1 MEYECCASAQPWV
14 QFGVEHS
21 DGPIIALAGN
31 PNVGKTTIFNALTGM
46 RQHTGNWPGKTV
58 KQARGSYLYRS
69 IRFTV
74 VDLPGTFSL
83 LSHSSDEQVARDFLV
98 FGRPSAT
105 IIVVDATR
113 LERNLNLALQVL
125 EITDRAVVALNM
137 IDEARNKMEIDVEQ
151 LQKELGVPV
160 VPTVAR
166 RKKGLDKLMQTVYE
180 LTCEG
185 LPTSPLRL
193 TYPRHIEEAV
203 QRVEPLLKEELPPW
217 VNARWLALRLVE
229 GDVSSLRSLARY
241 AAPAEKR
248 VTAL

>member
-1 MEYECCASAQPWV
+1 PCARNKLLKSASPVWIAAGKKEEITMEYECCASAQPWV
-14 QFGVEHS
+14 QFGVEQS

-46 RQHTGNWPGKTV
+46 RQHTGNWPVKTV

-83 LSHSSDEQVARDFLV
+83 LSHSSAEQVARDFLV

-113 LERNLNLALQVL
+113 LERNLHLALQVL

-137 IDEARNKMEIDVEQ
+137 IDEARNK
-151 LQKELGVPV
+151 
-160 VPTVAR
+160 
-166 RKKGLDKLMQTVYE
+166 
-180 LTCEG
+180 
-185 LPTSPLRL
+185 
-193 TYPRHIEEAV
+193 
-203 QRVEPLLKEELPPW
+203 
-217 VNARWLALRLVE
+217 
-229 GDVSSLRSLARY
+229 
-241 AAPAEKR
+241 
-248 VTAL
+248 

>member
-1 MEYECCASAQPWV
+1 MECESCAATQPWIR
-14 QFGVEHS
+14 FGVE
-21 DGPIIALAGN
+21 DTEGPIIALAGN

-83 LSHSSDEQVARDFLV
+83 LSHSVDEQVARDFIV

-113 LERNLNLALQVL
+113 LERNLNLVLQVL

-137 IDEARNKMEIDVEQ
+137 IDEARDKMEIDVNR
-151 LQKELGVPV
+151 LQEALGVPV

-166 RKKGLDKLMQTVYE
+166 EEKGLEQLRKTVYD
-180 LTCEG
+180 LTCKG

-193 TYPRHIEEAV
+193 TYPPHIEEAV
-203 QRVEPLLKEELPPW
+203 QRVEPVLKKEIPPW
-217 VNARWLALRLVE
+217 INARWLALRLIE
-229 GDVSSLRSLARY
+229 GDVSSLRSLSRY
-241 AAPAEKR
+241 VSPVEKG
-248 VTAL
+248 VTAI